1 MWVHRPE
8 CVADEVFM
16 LEVDLIVNRFSFSA
30 YPPILILLALLG
42 LLPAVLRVRTL
53 QVLDS

>member
-8 CVADEVFM
+8 CVTDEVFM
-16 LEVDLIVNRFSFSA
+16 LEVDPIMNHFSFSA
-30 YPPILILLALLG
+30 FPPILILLALLG
-42 LLPAVLRVRTL
+42 LLPAVHRVRTL